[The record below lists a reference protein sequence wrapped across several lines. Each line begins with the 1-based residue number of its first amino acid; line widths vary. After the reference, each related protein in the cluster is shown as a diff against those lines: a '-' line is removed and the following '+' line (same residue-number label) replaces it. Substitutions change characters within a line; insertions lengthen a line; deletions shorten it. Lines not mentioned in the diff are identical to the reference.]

1 MEGLVSL
8 GSTITC
14 VVIEEL
20 NFARQLNE
28 NFLIDLDEKKTR
40 DRGIWVTHY
49 IYMYQAYK
57 HCISKIWC
65 ALLSTEKGVGGKHQN

>member
-14 VVIEEL
+14 VAIEEL
-20 NFARQLNE
+20 NFARQFNE

-40 DRGIWVTHY
+40 DRGINLG
-49 IYMYQAYK
+49 IYMYQAFK
-57 HCISKIWC
+57 DCISKIWC
-65 ALLSTEKGVGGKHQN
+65 TLLSTEEGVGGKHQN